1 MCHATG
7 TPNLRC
13 IQQIFLTR
21 IMTSESV
28 MMASS
33 LTASFLFRDL
43 FQKSF
48 PAESYDVDV
57 AEEVFDALA
66 RMRGAV

>member
-1 MCHATG
+1 MPRDGYAQFEMHSA
-7 TPNLRC
+7 NLPDMDHDL
-13 IQQIFLTR
+13 QKAQ
-21 IMTSESV
+21 

-33 LTASFLFRDL
+33 LTASLLFRDL

-57 AEEVFDALA
+57 AEEGFDALA
-66 RMRGAV
+66 RMRGVV

>member
-1 MCHATG
+1 
-7 TPNLRC
+7 
-13 IQQIFLTR
+13 
-21 IMTSESV
+21 MTSESV

-57 AEEVFDALA
+57 AEEGFDALA
-66 RMRGAV
+66 RMRGAVSQML